1 MLNGNLYGLII
12 TVLTFVVA
20 IVLTMRQVERTG
32 VHVELIIRPV
42 AVAKLG
48 DIPEHRVKEEA
59 VRKAP
64 EDEIASQH
72 VSGKPPLTQ

>member
-1 MLNGNLYGLII
+1 MLNGNVYGLII
-12 TVLTFVVA
+12 TVLTFVIA

-48 DIPEHRVKEEA
+48 DIPEHKVDNEA

-64 EDEIASQH
+64 QDEIASQR
-72 VSGKPPLTQ
+72 VTGRPPLTQ